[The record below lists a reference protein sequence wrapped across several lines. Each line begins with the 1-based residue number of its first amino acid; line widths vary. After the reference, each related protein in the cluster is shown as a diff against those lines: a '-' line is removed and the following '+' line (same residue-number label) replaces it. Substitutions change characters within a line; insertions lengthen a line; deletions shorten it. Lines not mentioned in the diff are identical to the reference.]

1 LTVIFT
7 MAEPTNF
14 PIRLT
19 VTGAVQPGAS
29 LKAVLLIGHPME
41 SGFRTMES
49 GQLVPKNVIETLLVR
64 LNDITLFQAST
75 GIGISA
81 NPYFAFPVDLPQ
93 TTPPTGWYLS
103 VNWVDDKGQRG
114 ELKRELR

>member
-1 LTVIFT
+1 MT
-7 MAEPTNF
+7 EPSNF

-19 VTGAVQPGAS
+19 LTGAVHPGAT

-64 LNDITLFQAST
+64 LNDRTLFQAST

-81 NPYFAFPVDLPQ
+81 NPYFAFPVTLPEASS
-93 TTPPTGWYLS
+93 PEGWHLNVS
-103 VNWVDDKGQRG
+103 WADDKGQRG

>member
-1 LTVIFT
+1 
-7 MAEPTNF
+7 MAEPSNF

-19 VTGAVQPGAS
+19 VTGAVQPGAM

-64 LNDITLFQAST
+64 LNDSILFRAST

-81 NPYFAFPVDLPQ
+81 NPYFSFPVTLPEASS
-93 TTPPTGWYLS
+93 PAGWHLS
-103 VNWVDDKGQRG
+103 VSWVDDKGQRG

>member
-1 LTVIFT
+1 MT
-7 MAEPTNF
+7 EPAKF

-19 VTGAVQPGAS
+19 VTGAVQHGAT

-41 SGFRTMES
+41 SGFRTLES
-49 GQLVPKNVIETLLVR
+49 GQRVPKNVIETLRVR
-64 LNDITLFQAST
+64 LNDTPLFQART

-81 NPYFAFPVDLPQ
+81 NPYFAFLVTLPEVA
-93 TTPPTGWYLS
+93 PSEGWYLS
-103 VNWVDDKGQRG
+103 VSWVDDKGQHG

>member
-1 LTVIFT
+1 
-7 MAEPTNF
+7 MAEPANF

-64 LNDITLFQAST
+64 LNDSILFQANT

-81 NPYFAFPVDLPQ
+81 NPYFAFPVDLPP
-93 TTPPTGWYLS
+93 TAPPTGWHLS

>member
-1 LTVIFT
+1 
-7 MAEPTNF
+7 MAELSNF

-19 VTGAVQPGAS
+19 VTGVVQPGAS

-64 LNDITLFQAST
+64 LNDSILFRAST

-81 NPYFAFPVDLPQ
+81 NPYFAFPVTLPEASS
-93 TTPPTGWYLS
+93 PEGWHLS
-103 VNWVDDKGQRG
+103 VSWVDDKGQRG
-114 ELKRELR
+114 ELKRDFR

>member
-1 LTVIFT
+1 
-7 MAEPTNF
+7 MADLSDI

-19 VTGAVQPGAS
+19 VTGTALPGAT

-41 SGFRTMES
+41 SGFRTLES
-49 GQLVPKNVIETLLVR
+49 GQRVPKNVIETLWVR
-64 LNDITLFQAST
+64 LNDSTLFQAST

-81 NPYFAFPVDLPQ
+81 NPYFAFPVTLPDAA
-93 TTPPTGWYLS
+93 PPTGWHLHVS
-103 VNWVDDKGQRG
+103 WVDDKGQHG